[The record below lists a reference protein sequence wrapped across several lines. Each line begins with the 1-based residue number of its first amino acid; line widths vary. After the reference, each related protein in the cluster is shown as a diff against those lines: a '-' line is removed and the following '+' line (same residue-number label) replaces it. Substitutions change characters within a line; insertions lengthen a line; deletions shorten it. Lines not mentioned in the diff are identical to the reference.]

1 MFNLHPTLSADTMV
15 VGDFPLSR
23 CLLMNNSRY
32 VWLILVP
39 RLNDL
44 REVHEL
50 SETDQQQLLRESSWV
65 SQQLA
70 VTFNA
75 DKMNV
80 ANLGNVVAQLHWHII
95 VRHIND
101 DDWPA
106 PIWGRQPSIAYT
118 EHEAQQRLQQLRQ
131 VLANNTIPLAC

>member
-1 MFNLHPTLSADTMV
+1 
-15 VGDFPLSR
+15 
-23 CLLMNNSRY
+23 MNNSRY

-39 RLNDL
+39 RINDL

-50 SETDQQQLLRESSWV
+50 SEADQQQLLRESSWV

-70 VTFNA
+70 NTFKA

-95 VRHIND
+95 VRHKND

-106 PIWGRQPSIAYT
+106 PIWGRQPSIAYN
-118 EHEAQQRLQQLRQ
+118 HDQADQRLNQLRQ
-131 VLANNTIPLAC
+131 VLSNNSKTPLTC